1 MVNFRFM
8 PINYNYS
15 SRKGKKIE
23 YLVIHDTGNSGVGAN
38 ALNHFKFFSGGNRN
52 ASAHYFVDD
61 HEVIQIIGD
70 SFSSW
75 HCGDNQ
81 GYGRALNGVRNCT
94 SIGIELC
101 INSDGDYQKAYEN
114 LVELVKNL
122 MVKFNIPA
130 SRVSRH
136 YDISR
141 KRCPGT
147 FFTKNLWEKFLK
159 DVQEPIKIKLDLSK
173 SSVGVPV
180 QEKALKERI
189 DKVME
194 NILKADKVKI
204 NLNGKNIEL
213 RGKNIQGT
221 NYVAIRDLAE
231 ALNLQVGWN
240 QDKKIV
246 ELRG

>member
-1 MVNFRFM
+1 MLEFRYL
-8 PINYNYS
+8 PVKYNYS
-15 SRKGKKIE
+15 SRKGNKIQ

-38 ALNHFKFFSGGNRN
+38 ALNHYKFFGGGNRN

-75 HCGDNQ
+75 NCGDDQ
-81 GYGRALNGVRNCT
+81 GRGRALNGVRNCT

-101 INSDGDYQKAYEN
+101 INSDGNYEKAYEN

-122 MVKFNIPA
+122 MVKFNIPV
-130 SRVSRH
+130 SRVCRH
-136 YDISR
+136 YDVSR
-141 KRCPGT
+141 KKCPGT
-147 FFTKNLWEKFLK
+147 FFTKNLWDKFLK
-159 DVQEPIKIKLDLSK
+159 DIQQPMKIKLDLSK
-173 SSVGVPV
+173 SSTGIPV
-180 QEKALKERI
+180 QQKALDERI
-189 DKVME
+189 KYVMDE
-194 NILKADKVKI
+194 ILKADKVKV
-204 NLNGKNIEL
+204 NYNGKQIEL

-221 NYVAIRDLAE
+221 NYVSIRDLAE

>member
-1 MVNFRFM
+1 MLEYKYM
-8 PINYNYS
+8 PIKYNFS
-15 SRKGKKIE
+15 SRKGQKIK

-61 HEVIQIIGD
+61 HQIVQIIGD
-70 SFSSW
+70 SFSAW
-75 HCGDNQ
+75 HCGDTQ

-101 INSDGDYQKAYEN
+101 INSDGDYQKAYAN

-122 MVKFNIPA
+122 MMKFNIN
-130 SRVSRH
+130 VHFICRH
-136 YDISR
+136 YDVSR
-141 KRCPGT
+141 KRCPGS
-147 FFTKNLWEKFLK
+147 FFTKNLWEKFLQ
-159 DVQEPIKIKLDLSK
+159 DVQKPIKIKLDLSK

-180 QEKALKERI
+180 QQKALDERI
-189 DKVME
+189 KYVMDE
-194 NILKADKVKI
+194 ILKADRVKV
-204 NLNGKNIEL
+204 NYNGKEIEL

-221 NYVAIRDLAE
+221 NYVSIRDLAE
-231 ALNLQVGWN
+231 ALNLKVGWN

>member
-1 MVNFRFM
+1 M
-8 PINYNYS
+8 
-15 SRKGKKIE
+15 
-23 YLVIHDTGNSGVGAN
+23 
-38 ALNHFKFFSGGNRN
+38 
-52 ASAHYFVDD
+52 
-61 HEVIQIIGD
+61 
-70 SFSSW
+70 
-75 HCGDNQ
+75 DNQ

-101 INSDGDYQKAYEN
+101 INSDGNYEKAYEN

-122 MVKFNIPA
+122 MVKFNIPV

-147 FFTKNLWEKFLK
+147 FFSKNLWDKFLK
-159 DVQEPIKIKLDLSK
+159 DIQQPMKIKLDLSK
-173 SSVGVPV
+173 SSTGVPA
-180 QEKALKERI
+180 QQKALDERI
-189 DKVME
+189 KYVMDE
-194 NILKADKVKI
+194 ILKADKVKV
-204 NLNGKNIEL
+204 NYNGKQIEL

-221 NYVAIRDLAE
+221 NYVSIRDLAE
-231 ALNLQVGWN
+231 ALNLKVGWN

>member
-1 MVNFRFM
+1 M

-38 ALNHFKFFSGGNRN
+38 ALNHFKFFGGGNRN

-61 HEVIQIIGD
+61 HEIVQIIGD
-70 SFSSW
+70 SFSAW

-101 INSDGDYQKAYEN
+101 INSDGNYGKAYEN

-122 MVKFNIPA
+122 IAKFNVPIKN
-130 SRVSRH
+130 VCRH
-136 YDISR
+136 YDVSR

-173 SSVGVPV
+173 SSPGVPA

>member
-1 MVNFRFM
+1 MLEFKFM
-8 PINYNYS
+8 PIKYNYS
-15 SRKGKKIE
+15 SRKGKKVQF
-23 YLVIHDTGNSGVGAN
+23 LVIHDTGNSGRGAN
-38 ALNHFKFFSGGNRN
+38 AFNHFKFFGGGNRN

-61 HEVIQIIGD
+61 HEIVQIIGD

-81 GYGRALNGVRNCT
+81 GHGRALNGVRNCT

-122 MVKFNIPA
+122 RVKFNIPIKN
-130 SRVSRH
+130 VCRH
-136 YDISR
+136 YDVSR

-159 DVQEPIKIKLDLSK
+159 DIKEPIKIKLDLSK
-173 SSVGVPV
+173 ASVGVAV

-189 DKVME
+189 DKVMDD
-194 NILKADKVKI
+194 ILKSDKVKI
-204 NLNGKNIEL
+204 NYNGKEINL

-240 QDKKIV
+240 QEKQTV